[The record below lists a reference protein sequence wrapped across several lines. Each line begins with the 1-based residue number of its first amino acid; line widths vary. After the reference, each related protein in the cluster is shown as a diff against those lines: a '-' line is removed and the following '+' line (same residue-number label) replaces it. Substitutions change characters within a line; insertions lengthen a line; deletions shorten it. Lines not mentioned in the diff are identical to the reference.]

1 MVEYVYVFGK
11 YDAGERTL
19 LSFGRETR
27 YERYRQQGF
36 VGRSQYDAYVVN
48 QRAVRIHDKTAAR
61 LRNDLSVA
69 EIGYPD
75 LYDVRRI
82 AVVLFRLL
90 MRLGQKR
97 VQPTFGRVIMAAA
110 SPQ

>member
-61 LRNDLSVA
+61 FRNDLSVA

-82 AVVLFRLL
+82 AVVLFRFL

-97 VQPTFGRVIMAAA
+97 VQPAFGRVIMAAA